1 MDSLNWV
8 AIVGLTLMGFIL
20 GPIWYGPLLFGKIW
34 MRIHGHDKKTP
45 AEQKKGM
52 EGMWKLMVSEV
63 VSTFLMMVGLAC
75 IIRAIPQYSGI
86 QNAFMIW
93 LAFVLPM
100 SVSNIIWGGDK
111 KSDMPIKITI
121 IVAYRLVILLVA
133 GYVLSHF

>member
-1 MDSLNWV
+1 MDSLNWI
-8 AIVGLTLMGFIL
+8 AIVGMTLLGFIL
-20 GPIWYGPLLFGKIW
+20 GPIWYGPLLFGNIW
-34 MRIHGHDKKTP
+34 MRIHGHDKKSL

-63 VSTFLMMVGLAC
+63 ISTFLMMVGLAC
-75 IIRAIPQYSGI
+75 IIRAIPEYSGV
-86 QNAFMIW
+86 QNTLMVW

-121 IVAYRLVILLVA
+121 IVAYRLVLLLVA
-133 GYVLSHF
+133 WYVLAHF